1 MAGKSPLACRKPP
14 GLLGRGIEC
23 QALYLSPVME
33 KVQPTRKPWLLA
45 IELCPNVLCLPR
57 VRTPLVI
64 ENMAFR
70 GPSNEGKATAHLNE
84 HKAME
89 SGIMFRGTFLSASHL
104 VVFRVRGE
112 WQRG

>member
-1 MAGKSPLACRKPP
+1 
-14 GLLGRGIEC
+14 
-23 QALYLSPVME
+23 ME

-45 IELCPNVLCLPR
+45 IELCPNILCLPG

-64 ENMAFR
+64 ENMPFR
-70 GPSNEGKATAHLNE
+70 GPSNEGKETAHLNE

-89 SGIMFRGTFLSASHL
+89 SGIMFRGNFLSAPHL
-104 VVFRVRGE
+104 VFRVRGG